1 MPGLPGPN
9 QSANNVGATNT
20 ALDNGIT
27 LSASPMSTGGGDLGA
42 SGEDDTGDEV
52 EGVYFDG
59 EVHAGA
65 ISERSDVGGSV
76 PSLGELDL
84 TEDVYAI
91 LSDPG

>member
-1 MPGLPGPN
+1 
-9 QSANNVGATNT
+9 
-20 ALDNGIT
+20 
-27 LSASPMSTGGGDLGA
+27 MSTGGGDFAA

-59 EVHAGA
+59 EVQAGA
-65 ISERSDVGGSV
+65 ISERSDVRGSL

-91 LSDPG
+91 LSDPGWLSLIAKIHISHTISCNF